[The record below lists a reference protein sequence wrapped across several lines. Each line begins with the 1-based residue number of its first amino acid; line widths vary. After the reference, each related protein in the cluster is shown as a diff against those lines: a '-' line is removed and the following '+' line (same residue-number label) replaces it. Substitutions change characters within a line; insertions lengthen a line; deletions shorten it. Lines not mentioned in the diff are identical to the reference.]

1 MGNPKFNSKM
11 LKYFFDSSNDVK
23 RFIHSRYME
32 AQLDYYDFFSIF
44 LNQYGIAI
52 GIVANIQDN
61 TYRAYINYA
70 QENILNMPTGE
81 INLIEGVSS
90 DEANIVLAEKLIN
103 IFENTNYDDWTNL
116 NNKM

>member
-11 LKYFFDSSNDVK
+11 LKYFFDSNNDVK
-23 RFIHSRYME
+23 RFIHSRYIE
-32 AQLDYYDFFSIF
+32 AQLDYYDFFSTF

-61 TYRAYINYA
+61 TYGAYINYT
-70 QENILNMPTGE
+70 QNNSLNISAGE
-81 INLIEGVSS
+81 INLVEGVSS
-90 DEANIVLAEKLIN
+90 DKANIVLAEKLIS

-116 NNKM
+116 NI